1 MAEINKREIEEMK
14 RKIEDIGSS
23 LDISSKRNNLKS
35 LELESNRENFWDNQ
49 EHAKNILTQ
58 IAELKEEIDTVT
70 KLRED
75 IEILY
80 NLAEEQEKEKTEFLQ
95 QEFDNIKKKVL
106 QFESLTFLTGKYDKN
121 NATLS
126 IHSGQ
131 GGTEAN
137 DWTEMLL
144 RMYTMYVEKK
154 GWKYQITDIVKGNE
168 AGISTVSIDIYGKY
182 AYGILKREHGTH
194 RLVRLSPFNTQN
206 LRQTSFA
213 GVEVIPI
220 MEDLERDIQ
229 IPNSD
234 IEFKAIRASGPGGQ
248 SVNKTSSAVQI
259 THIPTG
265 IVVKCS
271 QERSQLKNREKAMQI
286 LKGKLWRIVEENRL
300 EEISE
305 IKGDYT
311 IAGWGS
317 QIRNYILHPYKL
329 VKDLRTGIEITN
341 PESVLD
347 GNIEELLEAQLR
359 IQ

>member
-80 NLAEEQEKEKTEFLQ
+80 NLAEEQENENGILQ
-95 QEFDNIKKKVL
+95 QEFDNIKKVL

-271 QERSQLKNREKAMQI
+271 QERSQLKNRESYANTKRKIM
-286 LKGKLWRIVEENRL
+286 ENSRR
-300 EEISE
+300 ES
-305 IKGDYT
+305 
-311 IAGWGS
+311 
-317 QIRNYILHPYKL
+317 IRR
-329 VKDLRTGIEITN
+329 DL
-341 PESVLD
+341 
-347 GNIEELLEAQLR
+347 
-359 IQ
+359 